1 MTDAEILAELN
12 EGATIVVRSTWY
24 FTGKCMQC
32 SNSEDFICCD
42 DYYDSFEE
50 ALETI
55 RDLAGTYG
63 IIERI

>member
-12 EGATIVVRSTWY
+12 KGTTIVVRGTWY
-24 FTGKCMQC
+24 FTGKSMQC
-32 SNSEDFICCD
+32 GNSEDFICCD

-55 RDLAGTYG
+55 RDLAGTDG
-63 IIERI
+63 TIERI